1 MIRSECDPAIFRL
14 AVTIIRIREWVS
26 VRRTIGVLG
35 DVSALQDVDGAPKL
49 EGLPPPEM
57 SEWLETVYDRD
68 QELERLT
75 QETLRWEAEEDVN
88 RLLE

>member
-1 MIRSECDPAIFRL
+1 M
-14 AVTIIRIREWVS
+14 S

-35 DVSALQDVDGAPKL
+35 EVSALQDVDGAPKL